1 MWLGYELATL
11 IRKINAGRYNSYSEV
26 WSLNNGLKTTVDFE
40 QECDILIQSESGDV
54 ADQVFHYIEKL
65 EMFQGAKLIPTS
77 CYWIRIDKK
86 YLAKFIA
93 EVEKIDVKKL
103 KPGKSY

>member
-1 MWLGYELATL
+1 MATL
-11 IRKINAGRYNSYSEV
+11 IEKLDAGRLSSNGEV
-26 WSLNNGLKTTVDFE
+26 WSLDNGLKVIIFYET
-40 QECDILIQSESGDV
+40 ECEILIQSESGDV
-54 ADQVFHYIEKL
+54 AEQVFHYIEKL

-77 CYWIRIDKK
+77 CYCIRIDKK
-86 YLAKFIA
+86 YLSKFIA